1 LYIYNKV
8 KFKFW
13 EYLLLLGSVQRL
25 MFFRR
30 IKLLV
35 YIKRT
40 EPSAVFEKN
49 MWWDTSKV
57 NKKKS
62 VLQWNVAINKL
73 I

>member
-49 MWWDTSKV
+49 M
-57 NKKKS
+57 
-62 VLQWNVAINKL
+62 
-73 I
+73 